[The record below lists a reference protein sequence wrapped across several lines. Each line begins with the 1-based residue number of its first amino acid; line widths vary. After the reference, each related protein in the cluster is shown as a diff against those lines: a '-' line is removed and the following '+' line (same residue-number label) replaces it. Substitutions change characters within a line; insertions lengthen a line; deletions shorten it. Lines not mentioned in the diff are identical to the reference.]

1 MLVNSNSDGNRY
13 ETKFY
18 NCCVALGRS
27 HGLVLPVSIV
37 SIGPSI
43 ATGEET

>member
-18 NCCVALGRS
+18 TCCVALGRS
-27 HGLVLPVSIV
+27 HGAVPPASIV

-43 ATGEET
+43 ATDEET